1 MIMRIPIL
9 ITNVALKKCFLTN
22 KYKDR
27 NVNIKINNKLFELSS
42 GTKIL
47 RYFNFKNIDTKSS
60 WKLKIAAITEFKIS
74 KWIVKC
80 DKTKKRIDKGNI
92 KKL

>member
-1 MIMRIPIL
+1 ML
-9 ITNVALKKCFLTN
+9 LTN

-74 KWIVKC
+74 K
-80 DKTKKRIDKGNI
+80 
-92 KKL
+92 